1 MIVAVRT
8 PQAIVIDVTVH
19 PYRHIEAVHTITH
32 VHFDAS
38 LRPNEEQAAGIADM
52 IIAFCG
58 ENGVTGK
65 SADYAGI
72 LAEETVE
79 HIRLFNGGEKQPRID
94 LICRITDA
102 EIILSVRDDG
112 EAFDPA
118 TVEDTEEEFTNL
130 KMIKTL
136 ADKVS
141 YTRALGLNNMLI
153 KIGRK

>member
-1 MIVAVRT
+1 MLEGTTRRPSAVVMTTTSRSPT
-8 PQAIVIDVTVH
+8 
-19 PYRHIEAVHTITH
+19 
-32 VHFDAS
+32 
-38 LRPNEEQAAGIADM
+38 
-52 IIAFCG
+52 
-58 ENGVTGK
+58 
-65 SADYAGI
+65 
-72 LAEETVE
+72 
-79 HIRLFNGGEKQPRID
+79 EKQPRID